1 MAWRISY
8 EVDSETKALLDA
20 MAAAKSVTTEQL
32 LGGLVR
38 SVTVQVKRQQ
48 MLAAAEAELAQV
60 PPPVV
65 TLQEVS

>member
-8 EVDSETKALLDA
+8 EVDGETKALLDA
-20 MAAAKSVTTEQL
+20 MAAAKSVTTAQL

-38 SVTVQVKRQQ
+38 NVTVQVRRQQ
-48 MLAAAEAELAQV
+48 MLATAESELALV

-65 TLQEVS
+65 TLEEVS